1 MSHPSHHSAA
11 AEIPEGF
18 HRVERPRPNPFNDT
32 VGPFYERRHGKEVS
46 LGLRIEERHT
56 NSRGICHG
64 GLLATM
70 ADLAL
75 GYSALATGG
84 PDGNTRSFVTVSL
97 TLDFA
102 GSAKPGDW
110 VESEV
115 EVQKTGA
122 RLAFANCYLLANGVR
137 IVRANAIFA
146 LSGNRGQSPIS
157 NER

>member
-1 MSHPSHHSAA
+1 MSHKSDGSHDP
-11 AEIPEGF
+11 EIPEGF
-18 HRVERPRPNPFNDT
+18 HRIERPRPNPFNDM
-32 VGPFYERRHGKEVS
+32 VGPFYARRHGKEVS

-84 PDGNTRSFVTVSL
+84 HSSFVTVSL

-110 VESEV
+110 VQSEV
-115 EVQKTGA
+115 DVQKTGA
-122 RLAFANCYLLANGVR
+122 RLAFANGYLVAGGVR
-137 IVRANAIFA
+137 IVRASAIFA
-146 LSGNRGQSPIS
+146 LSGSPK
-157 NER
+157 